1 MARYPRPVSETPRRT
16 FTFEEARALLPEV
29 RERTRRAVEAL
40 SSMTVLADD
49 GPEAAEERAEKA
61 VADALAAWA
70 SAIEELGIEVKGPW
84 LVDFDSGAGYY
95 CWKWPE
101 ESLAFF
107 HGYDEG
113 FAGRVRLQ

>member
-1 MARYPRPVSETPRRT
+1 MGDTPRKT

-40 SSMTVLADD
+40 SEMAIPSDD
-49 GPEAAEERAEKA
+49 GPEAGRARTERA
-61 VADALAAWA
+61 VAEALAAWA
-70 SAIEELGIEVKGPW
+70 NGIEELGIEVKGPW

-101 ESLAFF
+101 ESLEFF
-107 HGYDEG
+107 HGYEEG

>member
-1 MARYPRPVSETPRRT
+1 MSGTRRKM

-40 SSMTVLADD
+40 SELATPSDEA
-49 GPEAAEERAEKA
+49 PEAAGTRTERA
-61 VADALAAWA
+61 VAETLAAWA
-70 SAIEELGIEVKGPW
+70 NAIEELGIEVKGPW

-101 ESLAFF
+101 ESLEFF
-107 HGYDEG
+107 HGYEEG

>member
-1 MARYPRPVSETPRRT
+1 VSEVQKRT

-40 SSMTVLADD
+40 SRVTLPD
-49 GPEAAEERAEKA
+49 GDVAEAGASAERVVSET
-61 VADALAAWA
+61 LTLWA

-84 LVDFDSGAGYY
+84 LVDFDSGGGYY

-101 ESLAFF
+101 ESLEFF
-107 HGYDEG
+107 HGYEEG
-113 FAGRVRLQ
+113 FSGRVRLQ

>member
-1 MARYPRPVSETPRRT
+1 MSESRRKT

-40 SSMTVLADD
+40 SSLTVPGDD
-49 GPEAAEERAEKA
+49 GLQAAEEKAERAVVETLA
-61 VADALAAWA
+61 VWA
-70 SAIEELGIEVKGPW
+70 SEIEELGIEVKGPW

-101 ESLAFF
+101 ESLSFF
-107 HGYDEG
+107 HGYQEG
-113 FAGRVRLQ
+113 FSGRIRLQ

>member
-1 MARYPRPVSETPRRT
+1 MPGSSKKT

-40 SSMTVLADD
+40 SSAAVPRDE
-49 GPEAAEERAEKA
+49 GREIAEEKVGKIVEG
-61 VADALAAWA
+61 ALASWA
-70 SAIEELGIEVKGPW
+70 SEIEELGIEVKGPW

-101 ESLAFF
+101 ESLSFF
-107 HGYDEG
+107 HGYQEG
-113 FAGRVRLQ
+113 FAGRIRLQ

>member
-1 MARYPRPVSETPRRT
+1 VSEPRKKT

-40 SSMTVLADD
+40 SDLDVPGD
-49 GPEAAEERAEKA
+49 GARQAAEETQAKAEKA
-61 VADALAAWA
+61 VAETLASWA

-101 ESLAFF
+101 ESLSFF
-107 HGYDEG
+107 HGYQEG
-113 FAGRVRLQ
+113 FAGRIRLQ

>member
-1 MARYPRPVSETPRRT
+1 MSEPRRKT

-40 SSMTVLADD
+40 SNLTVPGDD
-49 GPEAAEERAEKA
+49 GVQTAEEKAEKA
-61 VADALAAWA
+61 VAETLADWA
-70 SAIEELGIEVKGPW
+70 SEIEELGIEVKGPW

-101 ESLAFF
+101 ESLSFF
-107 HGYDEG
+107 HGYQEG
-113 FAGRVRLQ
+113 FSGRIRLQ

>member
-1 MARYPRPVSETPRRT
+1 MPEPPRKT

-40 SSMTVLADD
+40 ANLTVPGDD
-49 GPEAAEERAEKA
+49 GREAAEERAEKA
-61 VADALAAWA
+61 VALALSTWA
-70 SAIEELGIEVKGPW
+70 SEIEELGIEVKGPW

-101 ESLAFF
+101 ESLSFF
-107 HGYDEG
+107 HGYQEG
-113 FAGRVRLQ
+113 FSGRVRLQ

>member
-1 MARYPRPVSETPRRT
+1 MSEPPKKT

-40 SSMTVLADD
+40 SNAAVPRDE
-49 GPEAAEERAEKA
+49 GREAAEAKVEAL
-61 VADALAAWA
+61 VARALASWA
-70 SAIEELGIEVKGPW
+70 SEIEELGIEVKGPW

-101 ESLAFF
+101 ESLSFF
-107 HGYDEG
+107 HGYQEG
-113 FAGRVRLQ
+113 FAGRIRLQ

>member
-1 MARYPRPVSETPRRT
+1 MQELRKKT

-40 SSMTVLADD
+40 SNLTVPGDD
-49 GPEAAEERAEKA
+49 GREAVGEKAEKA
-61 VADALAAWA
+61 VAQMLASWA
-70 SAIEELGIEVKGPW
+70 SEIEELGIEAKGPW

-101 ESLAFF
+101 ESLSFF
-107 HGYDEG
+107 HGYQEG
-113 FAGRVRLQ
+113 FAGRIRLQ

>member
-1 MARYPRPVSETPRRT
+1 MTEPRRKT

-40 SSMTVLADD
+40 SNLTVPADD
-49 GPEAAEERAEKA
+49 GPQAAEETQTKAEKA
-61 VADALAAWA
+61 VAQTLSSWA
-70 SAIEELGIEVKGPW
+70 SEIEELGIEVKGPW

-101 ESLAFF
+101 ESLSFF
-107 HGYDEG
+107 HGYQEG
-113 FAGRVRLQ
+113 FSGRIRLQ

>member
-1 MARYPRPVSETPRRT
+1 MSETSRRV

-40 SSMTVLADD
+40 SGLGVPTDD
-49 GPEAAEERAEKA
+49 ATEAAEARAGKA
-61 VADALAAWA
+61 AALALAAWA
-70 SAIEELGIEVKGPW
+70 SEIEELGIEVKGPW

-95 CWKWPE
+95 CWRWPE

-107 HGYDEG
+107 HGYEEG

>member
-1 MARYPRPVSETPRRT
+1 MPEPPKKT

-40 SSMTVLADD
+40 ANLTVPADE
-49 GPEAAEERAEKA
+49 GREAAEERAEKA
-61 VADALAAWA
+61 VALTLSSWA
-70 SAIEELGIEVKGPW
+70 SEIEGLGIEVKGPW

-101 ESLAFF
+101 ESLSFF
-107 HGYDEG
+107 HGYQEG
-113 FAGRVRLQ
+113 FSGRIRLQ

>member
-1 MARYPRPVSETPRRT
+1 MPEPRKKT

-40 SSMTVLADD
+40 ANLAVPGDD
-49 GPEAAEERAEKA
+49 GLEAAEENAEKA
-61 VADALAAWA
+61 VARTLASWA
-70 SAIEELGIEVKGPW
+70 REIEELGIEVKGPW

-101 ESLAFF
+101 ESLSFF
-107 HGYDEG
+107 HGYQEG
-113 FAGRVRLQ
+113 FAGRIRLQ

>member
-1 MARYPRPVSETPRRT
+1 VSEPHRKT

-29 RERTRRAVEAL
+29 RERTRRAVETL
-40 SSMTVLADD
+40 SNFTVPGDD
-49 GPEAAEERAEKA
+49 GPAAAEARAEKA
-61 VADALAAWA
+61 IARTLADWA
-70 SAIEELGIEVKGPW
+70 SGIEELGIEVKGPW

-107 HGYDEG
+107 HGYQEG
-113 FAGRVRLQ
+113 FSARIRLQ

>member
-1 MARYPRPVSETPRRT
+1 MSEAPKKT

-40 SSMTVLADD
+40 AQLAIPSDEA
-49 GPEAAEERAEKA
+49 PEAGGTQAERA
-61 VADALAAWA
+61 VAETLAAWA
-70 SAIEELGIEVKGPW
+70 NGIEELGIEVKGPW

-101 ESLAFF
+101 ESLEFF
-107 HGYDEG
+107 HGYEEG

>member
-1 MARYPRPVSETPRRT
+1 MREPQKKT

-40 SSMTVLADD
+40 SNLTLPGDD
-49 GPEAAEERAEKA
+49 GRQSAEERAEKA
-61 VADALAAWA
+61 EKTVARTLASWA
-70 SAIEELGIEVKGPW
+70 TEIEELGIEVKGPW

-101 ESLAFF
+101 ESLSFF
-107 HGYDEG
+107 HGYQEG
-113 FAGRVRLQ
+113 FAGRIRLQ